1 MRSMQ
6 KTSFFAVSK
15 SKILITF
22 FNLKI
27 RDFNVI
33 KMAKKESKER
43 CCDPN
48 SNINNCKVDAIVSVD
63 ERGQMVLPKEV
74 RNKAKI
80 NSGDKLAV
88 VSWEKD
94 EEVYCICLIKT
105 EGLVEMVKDVMGPMV
120 NELKKSK

>member
-1 MRSMQ
+1 
-6 KTSFFAVSK
+6 
-15 SKILITF
+15 
-22 FNLKI
+22 
-27 RDFNVI
+27 
-33 KMAKKESKER
+33 MAKKEER

-63 ERGQMVLPKEV
+63 ERGQMVLPKDV